1 MNLSDIP
8 FIPPTKRP
16 PPVEHVPW
24 TPSSPDE
31 PPQYEY
37 EFSNYYGGVLHFVHL
52 WDTTDISACERVCHR
67 PLTQADITYSN
78 TGNGFVKD
86 KYDLEYTFK
95 KSPYERSWRHTE
107 ISAGTELETDS
118 REGEARNRRITRA
131 SSSPTADNILA
142 SL

>member
-1 MNLSDIP
+1 MGTRKLNLSYMNLQDIP
-8 FIPPTKRP
+8 LITPKKQS
-16 PPVEHVPW
+16 PVEHVPW

-37 EFSNYYGGVLHFVHL
+37 EFSNWHRGVLYFVHL

-67 PLTQADITYSN
+67 PLTQADITYSES
-78 TGNGFVKD
+78 GNGFVKD

-95 KSPYERSWRHTE
+95 KQVYKRSVVLPDIKSGVR
-107 ISAGTELETDS
+107 LEK
-118 REGEARNRRITRA
+118 GQ
-131 SSSPTADNILA
+131 TAADILA